1 MVKNLRE
8 KLLLSMNSENI
19 NYEEIS
25 DNFLKYSV
33 SLLKRTGISIK
44 PKKGIDAWYNYE
56 MDLWMFSE
64 KIIRPFL
71 KKHKKVRGKHI
82 FLDTLIEICLNR
94 KFEKGRQLLVLFV
107 GQYGKD
113 AYKEEIKSLLYDSEM
128 QGYAIDALRYAKCFE
143 YVDIIKEIY
152 INSKPGWIR
161 QAAKKYINKAE
172 TIKEKDK

>member
-1 MVKNLRE
+1 MSQELRK
-8 KLLLSMNSENI
+8 KLLLSMENKDI

-25 DNFLKYSV
+25 KNLCNYS
-33 SLLKRTGISIK
+33 LEILKRTGISTVPEK
-44 PKKGIDAWYNYE
+44 DMPAWYGYE
-56 MDLWMFSE
+56 IGLWMFSE
-64 KIIRPFL
+64 EIIRPFL
-71 KKHKKVRGKHI
+71 KKHKKIRGKHI
-82 FLDTLIEICLNR
+82 FLDTLVEICLNK

-113 AYKEEIKSLLYDSEM
+113 AYKEELKSLLYDNEM

-152 INSKPGWIR
+152 TNSKPGWIR

-172 TIKEKDK
+172 TMKE

>member
-1 MVKNLRE
+1 MAKNLRE
-8 KLLLSMNSENI
+8 KLLISMNSESI
-19 NYEEIS
+19 NYERIS
-25 DNFLKYSV
+25 EFFLEYSN
-33 SLLKRTGISIK
+33 SLLKRTGISIT
-44 PKKGIDAWYNYE
+44 PEKGIDAWYDYE

-71 KKHKKVRGKHI
+71 KKHKKIRGKHI
-82 FLDTLIEICLNR
+82 FLDTLVEICLNK

-113 AYKEEIKSLLYDSEM
+113 AYKEELKSLLYDNEM
-128 QGYAIDALRYAKCFE
+128 QGYAIEALRHAKCFE

-152 INSKPGWIR
+152 TNSKPGWIR

-172 TIKEKDK
+172 TMKE